1 MDEKKLAAS
10 ARAEYQREW
19 RKKNPAKNKQY
30 IMNYWV
36 KKAQEAREAESK
48 KGE

>member
-36 KKAQEAREAESK
+36 KKAKEAEQESK
-48 KGE
+48 KGD